1 MGERLDAL
9 SKRWEESQALQLV
22 TPVVCIAWETMLL
35 SRMLF
40 LEATPEELGG
50 WQIWLALLLNVLGC
64 MALFVR
70 RSHPLPIVAVEAAVL
85 AGTAA
90 LGYGIYVYLPFY
102 IAVYTCV
109 ARASRREAAIGTAVA
124 LVSQSVGYV
133 LSSPYRPEGP
143 SSAMFFGLFA
153 STVSVL
159 LFIGAGGMV
168 SRMLHDRR
176 LARAAEVQAE
186 QRRTEELAQIVA
198 SREKALKK
206 GRLAAELHDS
216 VGHDL
221 TAIVA
226 LSEGLMGT
234 SGNSDLDEGIA
245 TINRL
250 AREGLDDTRKAVR
263 ALSQDD
269 GGSQAD
275 GTDRPLED
283 GALPQGVKEG
293 HLHGWDE
300 VKGILG
306 NTRLLGTV
314 CTFTETGRRPQDPL
328 QADLAFSVTR
338 EALTNA
344 VRHGRGEKGD
354 AVERVVVSW
363 DHADDGSVT
372 VTVRDSGRQEDASS
386 ESSEEG
392 TRGQGSSGTGLLR
405 LGHDVR
411 LAGGTFEAGFL
422 DGDGWT
428 VRAAIPATAPTSDAT
443 TEREGAQ

>member
-186 QRRTEELAQIVA
+186 QRRT
-198 SREKALKK
+198 
-206 GRLAAELHDS
+206 
-216 VGHDL
+216 
-221 TAIVA
+221 
-226 LSEGLMGT
+226 
-234 SGNSDLDEGIA
+234 
-245 TINRL
+245 
-250 AREGLDDTRKAVR
+250 
-263 ALSQDD
+263 
-269 GGSQAD
+269 
-275 GTDRPLED
+275 
-283 GALPQGVKEG
+283 
-293 HLHGWDE
+293 
-300 VKGILG
+300 
-306 NTRLLGTV
+306 
-314 CTFTETGRRPQDPL
+314 
-328 QADLAFSVTR
+328 
-338 EALTNA
+338 
-344 VRHGRGEKGD
+344 
-354 AVERVVVSW
+354 
-363 DHADDGSVT
+363 
-372 VTVRDSGRQEDASS
+372 
-386 ESSEEG
+386 
-392 TRGQGSSGTGLLR
+392 
-405 LGHDVR
+405 
-411 LAGGTFEAGFL
+411 
-422 DGDGWT
+422 
-428 VRAAIPATAPTSDAT
+428 
-443 TEREGAQ
+443 